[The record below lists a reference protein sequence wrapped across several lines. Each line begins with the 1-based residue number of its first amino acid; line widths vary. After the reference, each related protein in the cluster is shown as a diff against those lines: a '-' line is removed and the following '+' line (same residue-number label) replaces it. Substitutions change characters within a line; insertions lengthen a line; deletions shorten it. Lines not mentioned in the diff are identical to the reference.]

1 MRNVRSLFWNGWH
14 TFESKVNN
22 TPFNWLHVH
31 LQSNYQATY
40 ILVASL
46 KTYLSLLQSFLV
58 LMYKLATI
66 YFYFSLLHLSIRPHA
81 CSVLIANKITGR
93 PAAAYASSAGD
104 REKSKTACGAWGSL
118 SLPGARC
125 CCAILANKAGRGRI
139 IDRHTLLLS
148 SCCRP
153 VLCHACLHIPPLPTL
168 IKMAAAT

>member
-46 KTYLSLLQSFLV
+46 KTYFSLLQSFLV

-93 PAAAYASSAGD
+93 PAGCCICIVGRRP
-104 REKSKTACGAWGSL
+104 REEQNGMWCVGFTVT
-118 SLPGARC
+118 ARC
-125 CCAILANKAGRGRI
+125 P
-139 IDRHTLLLS
+139 LLLCY
-148 SCCRP
+148 SC
-153 VLCHACLHIPPLPTL
+153 
-168 IKMAAAT
+168 K